1 MDFCGLQ
8 VAEYS
13 ILAVFVLIALCNQ
26 PLRPHRLQTAL
37 YPHLFLANVK
47 TMPPTKGIDQ
57 FFCSL
62 SNDTLPG
69 PYILSVVCSFL
80 EP

>member
-47 TMPPTKGIDQ
+47 TMPPTKGIGQ
-57 FFCSL
+57 FFLQSQQRHVARPIHIVGCM
-62 SNDTLPG
+62 
-69 PYILSVVCSFL
+69 
-80 EP
+80 